1 MAQLLGAAQ
10 RVGIAARQQLVD
22 LGGDAVARRQVD
34 DEVDQRADDEQR
46 RDHQQDA
53 ADDEAQHG

>member
-10 RVGIAARQQLVD
+10 RVGIAAREQFVD
-22 LGGDAVARRQVD
+22 LGGDAVARWQVD

-46 RDHQQDA
+46 RDHQQHA